1 MLRGMDPRE
10 VGDAFL
16 LDVREDVEWQQGHAP
31 SAVHIPMYDVP
42 DRLGELPT
50 NGRIAVICHV
60 GARSAQVAH
69 WLRAQGYDAHNVE
82 GGMEVWAALGLPVEG
97 RSA

>member
-1 MLRGMDPRE
+1 MLLGVDPRE

-16 LDVREDVEWQQGHAP
+16 LDVREDAEWQSGRAP
-31 SAVHIPMYDVP
+31 NAVHIPMYDVP
-42 DRLGELPT
+42 GRLDELPVDHP
-50 NGRIAVICHV
+50 IAVICHI

-82 GGMEVWAALGLPVEG
+82 GGMEAWAARGLPVDG